1 MMKLCGHRASVAN
14 ITDVSI
20 QRSSDSAFFIYYKME
35 GNEMGLLQKGD
46 EGVMLILRF
55 KPSPGRDQIVVR
67 PFFRNSSAEYYWNTN
82 PQLLFRSGL
91 GRR

>member
-1 MMKLCGHRASVAN
+1 
-14 ITDVSI
+14 
-20 QRSSDSAFFIYYKME
+20 
-35 GNEMGLLQKGD
+35 MGLLQKGD